1 MKTGKY
7 LKKQKLWGD
16 IHRKSPIPPTGIVER
31 ANYSLT
37 ADENISV
44 VKMAS
49 GEAKKLVKYLQELG
63 ICKNLLLFRTLE
75 ENFQGFLTDVKVPA
89 GFADNDYKLEP
100 HHKTYKFRHKLVKE
114 FIDEKSED
122 FCLVE
127 NLHSKQFFDELKQ
140 FVELSETEGSFS
152 DFDLEQ
158 TGRLQK
164 IDLFEEN
171 VKVKGVV
178 VCKFSKKAKVC
189 VLIKT
194 KDPCRG
200 LTGSFS
206 LSEVFVDRREE
217 DDTDREGFHLK
228 LAVGD
233 IVEVTKCRRK
243 EETALEPE
251 IVM

>member
-1 MKTGKY
+1 MKE
-7 LKKQKLWGD
+7 QKLWGD
-16 IHRKSPIPPTGIVER
+16 IHGKSPIPPTGIVESV
-31 ANYSLT
+31 NYSLT
-37 ADENISV
+37 GDENISV

-49 GEAKKLVKYLQELG
+49 GEAKKLVKYLHELG

-75 ENFQGFLTDVKVPA
+75 ENFQAFLTDVKVPS
-89 GFADNDYKLEP
+89 GFVDNDYKLEP

-114 FIDEKSED
+114 FIDVKKSED
-122 FCLVE
+122 FRLTE
-127 NLHSKQFFDELKQ
+127 NSHSKQFFDELKQ
-140 FVELSETEGSFS
+140 FVELSETGSFS

-171 VKVKGVV
+171 VKVQGVV
-178 VCKFSKKAKVC
+178 VCKFSKKAKAC
-189 VLIKT
+189 VLIKR
-194 KDPCRG
+194 KDLRRE

-206 LSEVFVDRREE
+206 LSEVFVDLCEE
-217 DDTDREGFHLK
+217 DNTGHEGFHLN

-243 EETALEPE
+243 EGTALEPE
-251 IVM
+251 IVK

>member
-1 MKTGKY
+1 
-7 LKKQKLWGD
+7 
-16 IHRKSPIPPTGIVER
+16 
-31 ANYSLT
+31 
-37 ADENISV
+37 
-44 VKMAS
+44 MAS
-49 GEAKKLVKYLQELG
+49 GEAKNLVKYLQELG

-75 ENFQGFLTDVKVPA
+75 ENFQAFLTDVKVPS

-100 HHKTYKFRHKLVKE
+100 HHKTYKFHRVEK
-114 FIDEKSED
+114 FIDIQKSEY
-122 FCLVE
+122 FRLTE
-127 NLHSKQFFDELKQ
+127 NSHSKQFFDELRQ

-158 TGRLQK
+158 TDRLQK

-206 LSEVFVDRREE
+206 LSEVFVDLREE
-217 DDTDREGFHLK
+217 DDTDHEGFHLK

-243 EETALEPE
+243 EGTALEPD
-251 IVM
+251 IVRQVNKFFKYAGSQTELPS

>member
-1 MKTGKY
+1 
-7 LKKQKLWGD
+7 
-16 IHRKSPIPPTGIVER
+16 
-31 ANYSLT
+31 
-37 ADENISV
+37 
-44 VKMAS
+44 MAS
-49 GEAKKLVKYLQELG
+49 GEAKKLVKYLQQLG

-75 ENFQGFLTDVKVPA
+75 ENFRAFLTDVKVPS
-89 GFADNDYKLEP
+89 GFADNDSLNDYKLEP
-100 HHKTYKFRHKLVKE
+100 HHKTYKFRRKLVKE
-114 FIDEKSED
+114 FIDVKRSED
-122 FCLVE
+122 FRLTE
-127 NLHSKQFFDELKQ
+127 NSHSKQFFDELKQ

-200 LTGSFS
+200 LLNWQFLT
-206 LSEVFVDRREE
+206 V
-217 DDTDREGFHLK
+217 
-228 LAVGD
+228 
-233 IVEVTKCRRK
+233 
-243 EETALEPE
+243 
-251 IVM
+251 

>member
-7 LKKQKLWGD
+7 LKEQKLWGD
-16 IHRKSPIPPTGIVER
+16 IHGKLPIPPTGIVER
-31 ANYSLT
+31 LNYSLT
-37 ADENISV
+37 GDENISV

-75 ENFQGFLTDVKVPA
+75 ENFQAFLTDVKVPS

-100 HHKTYKFRHKLVKE
+100 HHKTYKFRHKLVKKV
-114 FIDEKSED
+114 IDIKKSED
-122 FCLVE
+122 FRLTE
-127 NLHSKQFFDELKQ
+127 NSHSKQFFDELRR
-140 FVELSETEGSFS
+140 FLELSETEGRFS
-152 DFDLEQ
+152 DFELEQ
-158 TGRLQK
+158 TDRLQK

-200 LTGSFS
+200 LLNWQFLT
-206 LSEVFVDRREE
+206 V
-217 DDTDREGFHLK
+217 
-228 LAVGD
+228 
-233 IVEVTKCRRK
+233 
-243 EETALEPE
+243 
-251 IVM
+251 